1 MTIIVKQ
8 EDGQAP
14 VIKTEIDMNI
24 IDFLYSDLANI
35 KETLKDIQDV
45 KLKYQEDE
53 EIYTSE
59 GLVESTLKETV
70 NEAFNVVERLKDKLE
85 SEVAIDKSGNTS
97 TEMLVDWFTTKGN
110 A

>member
-45 KLKYQEDE
+45 KLKYQEGE
-53 EIYTSE
+53 EMYTSE
-59 GLVESTLKETV
+59 GLVGETLKETLPEESIIN
-70 NEAFNVVERLKDKLE
+70 NEFEKVKK
-85 SEVAIDKSGNTS
+85 KY
-97 TEMLVDWFTTKGN
+97 TKYHEKYKKT
-110 A
+110 